1 MNIIVPNF
9 TTSQSLR
16 HSLARG
22 LATQAFYIA
31 KKNGANLERLF
42 KSAFE
47 LNPNIKSHARIAKR
61 IKSENGVVSS
71 TVCSKDGL
79 GLRVIFR
86 GGLIAKTYS
95 NDQEIFEEQS
105 VVYTM
110 INLRHMKNGIEIN
123 ALRVIYSKHALV
135 RFVTRTNTSLNA
147 TLLETLDREAVAS
160 LTQLSNNSLKGNDLE
175 SYPIAKQFD
184 GLWPSEIVETTGED
198 GWPKDKH
205 GSTPK
210 IRTLRVRTFLSPEE
224 MSGGIYLIWKGDPK
238 LSYSKSA

>member
-1 MNIIVPNF
+1 MITDASPENEPSNPSTISVSGCTSFNSALVSQVPDGN
-9 TTSQSLR
+9 
-16 HSLARG
+16 
-22 LATQAFYIA
+22 
-31 KKNGANLERLF
+31 
-42 KSAFE
+42 
-47 LNPNIKSHARIAKR
+47 HAWLLD
-61 IKSENGVVSS
+61 
-71 TVCSKDGL
+71 T
-79 GLRVIFR
+79 
-86 GGLIAKTYS
+86 
-95 NDQEIFEEQS
+95 
-105 VVYTM
+105 
-110 INLRHMKNGIEIN
+110 
-123 ALRVIYSKHALV
+123 HALV

-147 TLLETLDREAVAS
+147 ALLETLDREAVAS

-198 GWPKDKH
+198 GWPKDKQ